1 MRTCSRCGINIH
13 EQAKICG
20 YCNSAQEIPR
30 WEEGKIYRIKMAK
43 QVSKRDFLMPAII
56 IFMIFWLIFF
66 VLDVFF

>member
-1 MRTCSRCGINIH
+1 MKTCTKCGIAIH
-13 EQAKICG
+13 EKAKICG
-20 YCNSAQEIPR
+20 YCNNNQDIPM
-30 WEEGKIYRIKMAK
+30 WLEGKNYRTQMAK